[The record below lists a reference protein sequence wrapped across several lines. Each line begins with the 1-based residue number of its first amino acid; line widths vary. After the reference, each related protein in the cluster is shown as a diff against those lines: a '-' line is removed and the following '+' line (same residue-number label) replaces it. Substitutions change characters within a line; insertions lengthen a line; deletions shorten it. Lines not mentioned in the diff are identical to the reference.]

1 MMIRPSFPYA
11 IAILALLASCKPEAP
26 LSDAYGNFEARE
38 VMVAAESGGR
48 LLYFP
53 VEEGLYLE
61 AGALSALIDT
71 VPLHLQ
77 RLQLHASM
85 NALRQKTQDANPQI
99 SVFEE
104 QRRSLL
110 REINR
115 VDALLKSNAATPKQ
129 RDDLNGQVEVLDKQI
144 AAARSQEKIA
154 NRGILAELGPLQA
167 RLQQIEDQIAR
178 CYVYNPVAGTVLAK
192 MAEPSE
198 ITTPG
203 KPLYQLADLDTMTLR
218 AYFSADQLP
227 QLRIGQNVEVLIDED
242 ETTNRSL
249 QGRVSWVSEQAEFTP
264 KTIQTKNERV
274 NLVYAVKIRVK
285 NDGSLKIGMPG
296 EVRLTR

>member
-1 MMIRPSFPYA
+1 MIRPYFPYA
-11 IAILALLASCKPEAP
+11 TALLALLASCKPEAP

-38 VMVAAESGGR
+38 IMVAAEAGGR

-53 VEEGLYLE
+53 VEEGLRLE
-61 AGALSALIDT
+61 AGALTALVDT

-77 RLQLHASM
+77 RLHLQASM
-85 NALRQKTQDANPQI
+85 AALRQKTQDANPQI

-110 REINR
+110 REIAR
-115 VDALLKSNAATPKQ
+115 IDALLKSNAATPKQ
-129 RDDLNGQVEVLDKQI
+129 RDDLSSQVEVLDKQI
-144 AAARSQEKIA
+144 AAARSQEKTA
-154 NRGILAELGPLQA
+154 NRGILAELGPIEA
-167 RLQQIEDQIAR
+167 RLQQVEDQIAR
-178 CYVYNPVAGTVLAK
+178 CYVYAPATGTVLAK

-198 ITTPG
+198 ITAPG

-218 AYFSADQLP
+218 AYFSGDQIPHLH
-227 QLRIGQNVEVLIDED
+227 LGQSVEVLIDED
-242 ETTNRSL
+242 QSSNRTL
-249 QGRVSWVSEQAEFTP
+249 QGRISWVSDQAEFTP

>member
-1 MMIRPSFPYA
+1 MIRPFVHTTA
-11 IAILALLASCKPEAP
+11 VLALLASCKPEAP

-38 VMVAAESGGR
+38 VTVASESGGR

-53 VEEGLYLE
+53 VEEGLRLE
-61 AGALSALIDT
+61 AGALTALVDT

-77 RLQLHASM
+77 RLQLRASID
-85 NALRQKTQDANPQI
+85 ALYQKTQDANPQI
-99 SVFEE
+99 SIFEE

-110 REINR
+110 REISR
-115 VDALLKSNAATPKQ
+115 IDALLKSNAATPKQ
-129 RDDLNGQVEVLDKQI
+129 RDDLSGQVEVLDKQI

-154 NRGILAELGPLQA
+154 NRGILAEREPLEA
-167 RLQQIEDQIAR
+167 RLRQVEDQIAR

-198 ITTPG
+198 ITGPG
-203 KPLYQLADLDTMTLR
+203 KALYQLADLDTMTLR
-218 AYFSADQLP
+218 AYFSGDQLP
-227 QLRIGQNVEVLIDED
+227 QLQIGQKVEVLMDED
-242 ETTNRSL
+242 ESTNRSL
-249 QGRVSWVSEQAEFTP
+249 QGRISWVSDQAEFTP

-274 NLVYAVKIRVK
+274 NLVYAVKIRVQ
-285 NDGSLKIGMPG
+285 NDGSLKIGMPA